1 MIEAYKEHLRKK
13 VFFNFALLL
22 SLLVSV
28 IVALRLGSYNLSFS
42 EVFNALAGAGGTSG
56 MIIWN
61 MRLPRVLAA
70 LLVGAGLALAGAA
83 MQTLL
88 RNPLASPF
96 TMGISHG
103 AMFGASLAIFI
114 LGSGGAEST
123 GRILLNN
130 PYSTAIFAF
139 LGSILGVSIVL
150 TLARLRGLSPEAMI
164 LAGVAMS
171 AMFTAGTTLIQYFAD
186 EIQLASMVYWSFGD
200 LGRASWREI
209 GVIGIT
215 LGVSLAYFVLES
227 WDLNAIDSGDDIAS
241 SLGVNVGRVRIVGTL
256 LASLITAVSVSFVGI
271 IGFIGLICPHI
282 VRLLIGGDH
291 RFLLPSSV
299 LLGALLLL
307 LSDTFSRMILSP
319 TILPVGIITSFMG
332 APLFVYLLV
341 RREVSR

>member
-1 MIEAYKEHLRKK
+1 MIDAYRKHIK
-13 VFFNFALLL
+13 RKILFNFTLIL

-28 IVALRLGSYNLSFS
+28 IVALRFGSYDMSFLDVFRALSGGG
-42 EVFNALAGAGGTSG
+42 GASG
-56 MIIWN
+56 MVIWN

-70 LLVGAGLALAGAA
+70 LLVGGGLALAGAA

-96 TMGISHG
+96 TMGVSHG

-130 PYSTAIFAF
+130 PYSTALFAF
-139 LGSILGVSIVL
+139 LGSLLGVFVVL
-150 TLARLRGLSPEAMI
+150 TLASLRGLSPEAMI

-171 AMFTAGTTLIQYFAD
+171 AMFTAGTTLLQYFAD

-215 LGVSLAYFVLES
+215 LGTALMYFILRS
-227 WDLNAIDSGDDIAS
+227 WDLNAIESGDDIAS
-241 SLGVNVGRVRIVGTL
+241 SLGVNVERVRIVGTL
-256 LASLITAVSVSFVGI
+256 LASLITAVSVAFVGI
-271 IGFIGLICPHI
+271 IGFIGLICPHM
-282 VRLLIGGDH
+282 VRLLIGSDH

-307 LSDTFSRMILSP
+307 VSDTFSRTILSP

-332 APLFVYLLV
+332 APLFVYLLI
-341 RREVSR
+341 RMEVSR